1 MRNMDIIL
9 KHILNN
15 VFFYELK
22 VIKPPRLYSWWF
34 YITYKELISSSVICN
49 SGNGITSDITPSE

>member
-22 VIKPPRLYSWWF
+22 MIKPPRLYSWWF
-34 YITYKELISSSVICN
+34 YITYKELISSKHRTNDRIY
-49 SGNGITSDITPSE
+49 GRLYET